1 MDFRNI
7 LRLVTKGDVRG
18 HEFHGNQYTGG
29 IGGGNEPHYVAF
41 IRSHMDKF
49 YGSGGKIESVESE
62 KTATAVANEIV
73 AIERAISNSD
83 NERLELGVEEMRAS
97 VTQHL
102 ELLANRNGN
111 GGDDQK
117 PFFLVARDANGNLAA
132 CINGVKDDYGV
143 RIGNLGS
150 AQIIKGSATAL
161 QERVA
166 QLADGKPVSSYALWD
181 AVPYHISIGREV
193 DTPTDE
199 ETEQAMKNGDTQIAS
214 YWNADTVKEI
224 AALPSPEPSVVKS
237 ASNHWLDEVNPFWQ
251 TPEGKALLAKIQ
263 ITKGD
268 VTGHEFHGNQ
278 WTGGTG
284 GDGDWKPTMTRAQAD
299 GWAKN
304 SAIQI
309 PLYHATENENLKSIL
324 SNGLRP
330 SGSGAFGNGIYS
342 TDSKQ
347 EADDFVSVG
356 GETLE
361 LRANVQNIWNLDAME
376 QVDKFIKDTA
386 EALENGSIV
395 KNEGDSFSEAMRK
408 YAVSLG
414 YDCIRIPFHDPSY
427 QYNVLDPKNI
437 TVISDKVA
445 KGESKG
451 HPFRGNQ
458 YTQGEGGGEPE
469 VSPELRQHIR
479 DFAES
484 TVPSQFVETYANN
497 LSKILASPERY
508 EKLRADLVAGG
519 DNSFGGSDITAIA
532 MLSGTG
538 GVPKV
543 VSNSEFSK
551 IDSPTLYQGLVSG
564 GETMNPGAIR
574 PAEGITAENM
584 VANFA
589 YNPIPHFGGG
599 DYGIAYYTSQDPS
612 VSLQY
617 AQGEDNAML
626 RMKLSPDAMTVSY
639 DKAEGLF
646 GDAYEPMKS
655 LLEEAGFKNFDV
667 ENTRETSWFLGTMNT
682 TVALCGISA
691 LTRDTPYGQYTMVID
706 RSQVNVADTYSRI
719 DTSYWAGTTTTG
731 VYDETP
737 LLAPKD
743 FGENG
748 GTGASPK
755 ITNVKID
762 RSLTKS
768 LVQKGDVA
776 GHEFHGNQW
785 IDGQG
790 NFKPNGGRRTASPKT
805 NRIAQTVASM
815 RGDKKEP
822 SPKDTKF
829 VALSS
834 TQIAKN
840 VGYILDLGGDY
851 NKGWQKVE
859 MSDGSIAGVKTF
871 QSFSVS
877 GVMDAIAQAQNEVL
891 ASAVG
896 KELDIPIRDTAFVG
910 DRKWLSTEP
919 QVVQPW
925 IKGKTAFETP
935 IPDTPEAQ
943 NDMKKLEFFDQL
955 IDNGDRFEN
964 GVLLNDGN
972 VMVTDKGSVVGID
985 HAFAFPEKNS
995 LFYNSAPMP
1004 DFNLLGSPTREELD
1018 NLHAQIMSTEPNFTA
1033 MGRRDSFANM
1043 MTRFETGAI
1052 TYMTNKGMV

>member
-7 LRLVTKGDVRG
+7 LRLVTKGDIQG
-18 HEFHGNQYTGG
+18 HEFHGNQYTQGVGGGTSDLTITDTPNGRLWTVGSKGLVVYRGVGSMDGFNATRNGG
-29 IGGGNEPHYVAF
+29 IG
-41 IRSHMDKF
+41 
-49 YGSGGKIESVESE
+49 SGVFGK
-62 KTATAVANEIV
+62 AVYTTTSSDSAKMW
-73 AIERAISNSD
+73 AERAAKDPDGNGDGSNGYVL
-83 NERLELGVEEMRAS
+83 RGVIKPGTTFLDGEEMP
-97 VTQHL
+97 
-102 ELLANRNGN
+102 
-111 GGDDQK
+111 D
-117 PFFLVARDANGNLAA
+117 
-132 CINGVKDDYGV
+132 IY
-143 RIGNLGS
+143 
-150 AQIIKGSATAL
+150 
-161 QERVA
+161 
-166 QLADGKPVSSYALWD
+166 
-181 AVPYHISIGREV
+181 
-193 DTPTDE
+193 
-199 ETEQAMKNGDTQIAS
+199 
-214 YWNADTVKEI
+214 
-224 AALPSPEPSVVKS
+224 
-237 ASNHWLDEVNPFWQ
+237 
-251 TPEGKALLAKIQ
+251 TPEGEKYSGSKGTGVVGWASDMGSNGVIATGMGDGNEDWFMLHDPSAIEWEVLPIA
-263 ITKGD
+263 KGD
-268 VTGHEFHGNQ
+268 VTGHVFHGNQ
-278 WTGGTG
+278 YTQGAGGSEGEDVSYRRDHSAPTNDG
-284 GDGDWKPTMTRAQAD
+284 FCAPLHALDQIFPPDIYSDKALRYYGSGSFTDKADRESLRVINAVKGNPDAMVTIYRGVPKGVDTINTGDWVSLSKTYAED
-299 GWAKN
+299 
-304 SAIQI
+304 
-309 PLYHATENENLKSIL
+309 HAE
-324 SNGLRP
+324 
-330 SGSGAFGNGIYS
+330 GNVQG
-342 TDSKQ
+342 
-347 EADDFVSVG
+347 G
-356 GETLE
+356 GEVISMSVP
-361 LRANVQNIWNLDAME
+361 AKAVFNN
-376 QVDKFIKDTA
+376 
-386 EALENGSIV
+386 
-395 KNEGDSFSEAMRK
+395 GDSINEF
-408 YAVSLG
+408 G
-414 YDCIRIPFHDPSY
+414 YDPTEGVS
-427 QYNVLDPKNI
+427 
-437 TVISDKVA
+437 

-532 MLSGTG
+532 MLSGIG

-564 GETMNPGAIR
+564 GETSNPGANR

-612 VSLQY
+612 VSAQY
-617 AQGEDNAML
+617 AAGEDNAML
-626 RMKLSPDAMTVSY
+626 RMKLSPDAMTVNY

-691 LTRDTPYGQYTMVID
+691 LTRDTPYGQYTMVLD

-719 DTSYWAGTTTTG
+719 DTSYWAGTTKTG
-731 VYDETP
+731 RYDDIP

-768 LVQKGDVA
+768 LVQKGDVT
-776 GHEFHGNQW
+776 GHVFHGNQW

-790 NFKPNGGRRTASPKT
+790 NFKPQGGRKPRAPKGGSPKVNRTART
-805 NRIAQTVASM
+805 IASM
-815 RGDKKEP
+815 RGDKKEL
-822 SPKDTKF
+822 SPKGKKF

-840 VGYILDLGGDY
+840 VGDKLQLGGAY

-871 QSFSVS
+871 QSFSGEMNAMS
-877 GVMDAIAQAQNEVL
+877 QAQNEVL
-891 ASAVG
+891 ASEVG
-896 KELDIPIRDTAFVG
+896 KTLDIPIRDTAFVG
-910 DRKWLSTEP
+910 DKKWLSTEP

-925 IKGKTAFETP
+925 IEGKTAFETP

-943 NDMKKLEFFDQL
+943 TDMKKLEFFDQL
-955 IDNGDRFEN
+955 VGNGDRFDK
-964 GVLLNDGN
+964 GVLLNEGN
-972 VMVTDKGSVVGID
+972 IMVTDKGSVIGID

-995 LFYNSAPMP
+995 IYYNSAPMP
-1004 DFNLLGSPTREELD
+1004 DFNLLGSPTRD
-1018 NLHAQIMSTEPNFTA
+1018 NLESIHASLMSLRPTFEF
-1033 MGRRDSFANM
+1033 MGRTDSFNDM
-1043 MTRFETGAI
+1043 MNRFQTGAV
-1052 TYMTNKGMV
+1052 TYMNEHGMF